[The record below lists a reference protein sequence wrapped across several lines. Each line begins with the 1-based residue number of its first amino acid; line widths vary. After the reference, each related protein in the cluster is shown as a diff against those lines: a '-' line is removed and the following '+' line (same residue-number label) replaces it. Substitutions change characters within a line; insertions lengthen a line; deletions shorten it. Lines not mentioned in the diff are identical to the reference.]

1 MLNRTKFY
9 MLMAILTSALSTNA
23 QNNNMETLK
32 TSGHAPVNGIQ
43 MYYEIHGNDGGLP
56 LVLIHGGGSTIET
69 TFGVILPMLAAHNK
83 VIAVEMQ
90 AHGRTSDR
98 NAPETFEQD
107 ARDVAALLKYLKV
120 DKANIM
126 GFSDGGCTT
135 MQLAMSHPELLNK
148 MVVVSSNYQREGMA
162 PGFFEGLQNA
172 TLKDMPEP
180 LKAGFLKVTPD
191 QDRLQNVFEKDRS
204 RRLVFQDWPDA
215 ALQAIKTPA
224 LIMAGDKDVITT
236 EHIVKLSRLIPGAQL
251 IILPGV
257 HGTLLGEICSA
268 KKGSRQPEITATLVQ
283 EFLNE

>member
-1 MLNRTKFY
+1 MLNRTRFY

-23 QNNNMETLK
+23 QTNNMETLK

-107 ARDVAALLKYLKV
+107 AKDVAALLKYLKV

-148 MVVVSSNYQREGMA
+148 MVVVSSNYQREGMV

-204 RRLVFQDWPDA
+204 RRLVFKDWPDA

-224 LIMAGDKDVITT
+224 LIMAGDNDVITT
-236 EHIVKLSRLIPGAQL
+236 EHIVKLSHLIPGAQL

>member
-9 MLMAILTSALSTNA
+9 MLIALLTSALSTNA
-23 QNNNMETLK
+23 QINNMETLK

-43 MYYEIHGNDGGLP
+43 MYYEIHGNSSGLP

-83 VIAVEMQ
+83 VIAVELQ

-107 ARDVAALLKYLKV
+107 ASDVAALLKYLKV

-148 MVVVSSNYQREGMA
+148 IVVVSSNYQREGMV

-191 QDRLQNVFEKDRS
+191 KDRLQNVFEKDRS

-215 ALQAIKTPA
+215 ALQSIKTPA

-236 EHIVKLSRLIPGAQL
+236 EHIVKLSHLIPGAQL
-251 IILPGV
+251 VILPGM

>member
-1 MLNRTKFY
+1 MLNRTRFY

-23 QNNNMETLK
+23 QTNNMETLK

-107 ARDVAALLKYLKV
+107 AKDVAALLKYLKV

-204 RRLVFQDWPDA
+204 RRLVFKDWPDA

-236 EHIVKLSRLIPGAQL
+236 EHIVKLSHLIPGAQL